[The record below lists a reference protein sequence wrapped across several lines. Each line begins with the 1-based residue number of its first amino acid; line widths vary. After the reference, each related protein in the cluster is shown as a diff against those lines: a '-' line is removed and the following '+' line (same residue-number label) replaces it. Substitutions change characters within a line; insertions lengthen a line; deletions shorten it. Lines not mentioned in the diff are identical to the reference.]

1 VRSGAGGRGAVLA
14 CLSALLTGVGH
25 VAGGG
30 TVGDL
35 GLLVVLLPLLAV
47 VFVSLAER
55 SRTPLG
61 TVASLGAGQAA
72 LHCLMVL
79 LHAPADAGPSLL
91 GGPSMLVMHAIVT
104 LVSAV
109 GLRHADHASAALAAA
124 LRRVVP
130 RRLAPFPVERPLVT
144 FAVPGPELS
153 ARIARVLAVAH
164 ARRGPPVGVPAHPHP
179 YPRHR
184 SPSCPAVPCASAPS

>member
-1 VRSGAGGRGAVLA
+1 MTTAAGVRGSVLA

-35 GLLVVLLPLLAV
+35 GLLVVLMPLLAV

-55 SRTPLG
+55 SRGLG
-61 TVASLGAGQAA
+61 TVVAVLAVGQLV
-72 LHCLMVL
+72 LHCLMVV
-79 LHAPADAGPSLL
+79 LHSPADGGPALL
-91 GGPSMLVMHAIVT
+91 GGTSMLVMHAIVT

-109 GLRHADHASAALAAA
+109 GLRHADHAVAAVATA

-130 RRLAPFPVERPLVT
+130 RRHSPLPAVRPLPT
-144 FAVPGPELS
+144 LAVPGPELP
-153 ARIARVLAVAH
+153 ARLARVFTVAH
-164 ARRGPPVGVPAHPHP
+164 ARRGPPVG
-179 YPRHR
+179 
-184 SPSCPAVPCASAPS
+184 C